1 MVGNWPPS
9 KDDLYGP
16 PPAYSIANN
25 YEHPPPPSYSPSVYV
40 LPVAGLNYQER
51 RSSHA
56 SVLLPGSFTRYLLGA
71 GLLHMAI
78 GLGTI
83 VCDIILT
90 IMNESFSFTGLWT
103 GALSIILG
111 IYLILFVSHPEKRIC
126 SLERLQFLYLGMGL
140 VATVALVLASINLAS
155 DSCYK
160 IFFGPDRCEH
170 VAYVLKIVLVTSF
183 AVTLAQICLTLFLIV
198 INGRQ
203 LRSVS
208 RRNEGTLSDMNDWR
222 DVFKSVLSPGY
233 QSSGEPRQK
242 ERNEQPFLSSK
253 SPGTCDKCDARNRR
267 ETIQLTLFFSS
278 ACLFVSFSLSLPIFS
293 INEAEYVI
301 TFKMNIVAMKN
312 DTISLAEHVQDTHH
326 WAFSGVRNGCVHW
339 LDREWLIAVDRVR
352 SSARHSP
359 AENRFNSDAD
369 TLHWLRLN
377 KHNKLIW
384 LVH

>member
-25 YEHPPPPSYSPSVYV
+25 YEHAPPPSYSPSVYV

-51 RSSHA
+51 PSSHA

-71 GLLHMAI
+71 GLLHMVI

-111 IYLILFVSHPEKRIC
+111 IYLILFISHPEKRIC

-140 VATVALVLASINLAS
+140 VGTVALVLASINLAS

-170 VAYVLKIVLVTSF
+170 AAYVLKIVLVTSF

-198 INGRQ
+198 INGKQ

-208 RRNEGTLSDMNDWR
+208 RRNDGAMSDMND
-222 DVFKSVLSPGY
+222 
-233 QSSGEPRQK
+233 
-242 ERNEQPFLSSK
+242 
-253 SPGTCDKCDARNRR
+253 
-267 ETIQLTLFFSS
+267 
-278 ACLFVSFSLSLPIFS
+278 
-293 INEAEYVI
+293 
-301 TFKMNIVAMKN
+301 
-312 DTISLAEHVQDTHH
+312 
-326 WAFSGVRNGCVHW
+326 
-339 LDREWLIAVDRVR
+339 
-352 SSARHSP
+352 
-359 AENRFNSDAD
+359 
-369 TLHWLRLN
+369 
-377 KHNKLIW
+377 
-384 LVH
+384 